1 MRQNFSRRML
11 IVMAITLFFATL
23 LVASIAFKPH
33 PLLIW
38 NATDSVPIGLY
49 VMSRRQPKYGEIAVV
64 RPPDWVQLYASSR
77 GYLPEKVW
85 LLKPVFAT
93 SSAIVCRFGIF
104 VFVDGNLVARARKFD
119 SQKRNLPIWKG
130 CRMLKPDEVFLL
142 AKPKNSFDSRYFGPV
157 NRELVIG
164 TAVRLRPP
172 LHEVQ

>member
-23 LVASIAFKPH
+23 LVASIACKPL

-38 NATDSVPIGLY
+38 NASDSVPIGWY
-49 VMSRRQPKYGEIAVV
+49 VVSRRQPKYGEIAVV

-85 LLKPVFAT
+85 LLKPVVAT
-93 SSAIVCRFGIF
+93 SGAIVCRFGIF
-104 VFVDGNLVARARKFD
+104 IFVDGKLVARAKKFD
-119 SQKRNLPIWKG
+119 SQMRILPVWKG
-130 CRMLKPDEVFLL
+130 CRTLKSDEVFLL

-157 NRELVIG
+157 NRDVIIG
-164 TAVRLRPP
+164 TAIRPRLPFR
-172 LHEVQ
+172 EVE